1 MRNVIERLLNLLA
14 HLLTVERPVTAEDI
28 RRTIAGY
35 DQSSD
40 EAFRRMFERDK
51 DLLRSMGVPLETVF
65 TDAWETELG
74 YVLKPDDYTL
84 PDPGLTDEERA
95 ALWLALQVVRLG
107 GQPSGPEAILKLGGA
122 PLVTAGEPL
131 GADLGLA
138 ADDLA
143 AVFQG
148 ISERR
153 PLRFDYR
160 GRPRRLEPYSLLH
173 QRGHWYVVG
182 KAGDELR
189 SFRVDRGSGWSADG
203 PAGSFTRPEGFSAR
217 DALPSAPWES
227 GEADMEAV
235 VDFDADIAWW
245 VERQLDPS
253 LLEATDGG
261 VRARV
266 RVANPEAFVGWIL
279 GFDDK
284 AEVVEPAELRQ
295 MVVDRVSA

>member
-28 RRTIAGY
+28 RRTVAGY

-74 YVLKPDDYTL
+74 YVLRPDDYTL
-84 PDPGLTDEERA
+84 EDPGLTDEERA
-95 ALWLALQVVRLG
+95 ALWLALQIVRLG
-107 GQPSGPEAILKLGGA
+107 GQPAGPEAILKLGGA

-143 AVFQG
+143 AVFQA

-153 PLRFDYR
+153 PLRFSYR
-160 GRPRRLEPYSLLH
+160 DKSRTIEPYSMLH

-182 KAGDELR
+182 NSAGEIR
-189 SFRVDRGSGWSADG
+189 SFRIDRGIGWSADG
-203 PAGSFTRPEGFSAR
+203 PADSFTRPAGFAASK
-217 DALPSAPWES
+217 ALPSAPWET
-227 GEADMEAV
+227 GQADLVAV
-235 VDFDADIAWW
+235 VEFDDDIAWW
-245 VERQLDPS
+245 VQRQLSDKA
-253 LLEATDGG
+253 LEQTGTG
-261 VRARV
+261 VRARLT
-266 RVANPEAFVGWIL
+266 VANPEAFVGWIL

-295 MVVDRVSA
+295 MIIDRVRA